1 APDAGRRDTRAAASA
16 ARTGAVLARLYD
28 RAGRAD
34 DAQGLP
40 CAIRSGRG
48 SGQDA
53 IPDPSAH
60 AAAWLRLCP
69 SQRWPRHA
77 GATGSA
83 RAQEHPTH
91 RSVHRAV
98 AASVQGLLA
107 LIDRRSKASIMT
119 PGVGI
124 RSGWDPQEL
133 MVWARPSLSA
143 LLLACAQARTHA
155 LAANGVRGA
164 RAPAISQN
172 GFMECPEFNEVTAR
186 TKR

>member
-1 APDAGRRDTRAAASA
+1 MRAAAST
-16 ARTGAVLARLYD
+16 ARTGAVLARLYY

-40 CAIRSGRG
+40 CAIRSGWG

-53 IPDPSAH
+53 IPDTSAH

-77 GATGSA
+77 GATGLA

-107 LIDRRSKASIMT
+107 LIDRRSIDHD
-119 PGVGI
+119 PGGGN
-124 RSGWDPQEL
+124 SKWLGP
-133 MVWARPSLSA
+133 AG
-143 LLLACAQARTHA
+143 
-155 LAANGVRGA
+155 ANGLG
-164 RAPAISQN
+164 
-172 GFMECPEFNEVTAR
+172 R
-186 TKR
+186 TFAMCASAGLC